1 MKTLTGALC
10 SLLLI
15 LTGLSPA
22 SASIALGRTR
32 IIFNAEKQSQSFEIK
47 NNSDKPYLVQAWLE
61 DEQEHKLT
69 EPFIILPPVQRIEG
83 NAISQIKIQGLSEL
97 KKLPQDRESVFY
109 LNIRE
114 IPPKLDK
121 PNQVQLAVQSRIKLF
136 YRPEKLKIDRMSDSI
151 PRAGDIKIICEF
163 DGFIAYNPTPYYFT
177 ITASEISPIMV
188 APNSNIKIVLSSLEQ
203 SIRFFYIS
211 DYGNRKIIN
220 NVLNS
225 NDIKKC
231 GVRK

>member
-15 LTGLSPA
+15 LAGLPPA

-32 IIFNAEKQSQSFEIK
+32 VIFNAEKQSQSFEIK

-61 DEQEHKLT
+61 DEQEHKIT
-69 EPFIILPPVQRIEG
+69 EPFIILPPVQRVEG
-83 NAISQIKIQGLSEL
+83 NTVSQIKIQGLPEL

-121 PNQVQLAVQSRIKLF
+121 PNQVQLAVQSRVKLF
-136 YRPEKLKIDRMSDSI
+136 YRPEKLKIDRMSD
-151 PRAGDIKIICEF
+151 DISGAENVKIRCLSGELM
-163 DGFIAYNPTPYYFT
+163 AYNPTPYYFT
-177 ITASEISPIMV
+177 ITAKKISPIML
-188 APNSNIKIVLSSLEQ
+188 APKSEMKLTLSGSEQ
-203 SIRFFYIS
+203 PINFFYIN
-211 DYGNRKIIN
+211 DYGHRKKMNLTLDI
-220 NVLNS
+220 
-225 NDIKKC
+225 NDIEKC
-231 GVRK
+231 GGRK

>member
-15 LTGLSPA
+15 LAGLPPA

-32 IIFNAEKQSQSFEIK
+32 VIFNAEKQSQSFEIK

-61 DEQEHKLT
+61 DEQEHKIT

-83 NAISQIKIQGLSEL
+83 NAVSQIKIQGLPQL

-114 IPPKLDK
+114 IPPKSDK
-121 PNQVQLAVQSRIKLF
+121 PNQVQLAVQSRMKLF
-136 YRPEKLKIDRMSDSI
+136 YRPEKLKIDRMSDDI
-151 PRAGDIKIICEF
+151 PGAENVKIRCLS
-163 DGFIAYNPTPYYFT
+163 DKLMAYNPTPYYFT
-177 ITASEISPIMV
+177 ITADKIPPTMLPPKSEIKL
-188 APNSNIKIVLSSLEQ
+188 ALSSPEKYIKL
-203 SIRFFYIS
+203 FYVA
-211 DYGNRKIIN
+211 DYGYKKNMS
-220 NVLNS
+220 NVLDA
-225 NDIKKC
+225 NDTKKC
-231 GVRK
+231 GGEK